1 VLGAAFLI
9 QLGLHGLTGAM
20 SFVLGARW
28 VGAEDGGAAVLLA
41 LLPVSAIVVA
51 ALGRVIDAGWRHGRR
66 GAPAEWP
73 ASGAPAQA
81 APLPAHDALTGL
93 PNRMAFL
100 ERLQA
105 VLDGARRG
113 DRMAAV
119 LCVELADF
127 AALNQS
133 LGHVAGDLLLRHAG
147 ARMLAALRECDM
159 LARSGAD
166 GFAILQYGM
175 ASPRGAVEL
184 CERLLAVMD
193 QPFDLCGRL
202 TQVGARIGVALL
214 PADGAGAQA
223 LLERADVALGRARA
237 GPPRSYRFFDDAMDK
252 AVRERK
258 ALEQDLAHAL
268 DRGELEI
275 EYQPQFDIRSRRM
288 FGVEALLRWQHPER
302 GRIAPDGFIPLAE
315 DTGLIVPIGRW
326 VLEQACRQAVA
337 WQKQGLSE
345 LRMAVNLS
353 PVQCRDPELAGQ
365 IADILE
371 RSGLAARQL
380 ELEITE
386 RVLLTAT
393 EANLETLGELKR
405 LGVRISLDDFG
416 TGHSSLGYLRRFP
429 FDEIKLDRSFVG
441 ALQHDPSAHA
451 ILRAFLS
458 LGRSLGLDSIAE
470 GVESAEQLAVLDA
483 EGCRLAQGF
492 YFSPPVHPREIDAM
506 IAALAA
512 SSELQPISQET
523 RITAR

>member
-1 VLGAAFLI
+1 MLSAAFLI
-9 QLGLHGLTGAM
+9 QLGLHGLTGAL

-28 VGAEDGGAAVLLA
+28 SGADGGGAAA
-41 LLPVSAIVVA
+41 LLVLVPLAAIVVA
-51 ALGRVIDAGWRHGRR
+51 ALGTAIESGWRR
-66 GAPAEWP
+66 GTRAAPPQPP
-73 ASGAPAQA
+73 ATGTVDLAL
-81 APLPAHDALTGL
+81 PLPAQDALTGL

-100 ERLQA
+100 DRLQA

-127 AALNQS
+127 AALTQS

-147 ARMLAALRECDM
+147 ARMLAALRESDM
-159 LARSGAD
+159 LARSGAE
-166 GFAILQYGM
+166 GFAILQSGI

-184 CERLLAVMD
+184 CERLLAVLD

-202 TQVGARIGVALL
+202 TRVSARIGVALL
-214 PADGAGAQA
+214 PDDGAAAEA
-223 LLERADVALGRARA
+223 LLQRAEAALGRARA
-237 GPPRSYRFFDDAMDK
+237 GPPRSYRFSDDAIDQ
-252 AVRERK
+252 AVRARK
-258 ALEQDLAHAL
+258 ALERELAHAL

-275 EYQPQFDIRSRRM
+275 EYQPQFDIQSRRM

-315 DTGLIVPIGRW
+315 DSGLIVPIGRW
-326 VLEQACRQAVA
+326 VLEQACRQAMA
-337 WQKQGLSE
+337 WQRQGAPE
-345 LRMAVNLS
+345 LRIAVNLS
-353 PVQCRDPELAGQ
+353 PVQCRDPALAGQ
-365 IADILE
+365 VADILE
-371 RSGLAARQL
+371 ASGLPARQL

-386 RVLLTAT
+386 RVLLAAT
-393 EANLETLGELKR
+393 EANLETLGKLKR

-506 IAALAA
+506 IAALATA
-512 SSELQPISQET
+512 SESHFPSQEL
-523 RITAR
+523 RITG